1 MQLVIDV
8 RGTKR
13 RNVEILTEYWRGG
26 EKGLPISESWTVEP
40 HNSNETQKYV
50 RSQSG
55 TGIAKAGACETSS
68 D

>member
-1 MQLVIDV
+1 MWKYSLRI
-8 RGTKR
+8 
-13 RNVEILTEYWRGG
+13 GG
-26 EKGLPISESWTVEP
+26 EERRGHPISESWTVEP